1 MTLALFFTVDESV
14 YSILSTNDYYSIIEV
29 NEMKYLIA
37 LLGLAIVLG
46 LAWVASS
53 DRKKIKFKPVALMIV
68 IQIAL
73 TFLLLNTKFGLIL
86 ITAIADGFGKL
97 LEYAN
102 EGIMFVFGGLA
113 NDGQAPFFLNVL
125 LPIVFISALI
135 GIFQYFKILPFV
147 MKGIGFVLS
156 KVNGMGKLESYN
168 AVASAIVGQS
178 EVFIT
183 VKKQL
188 GQLTS
193 QRLYTLCASAMSTVS
208 MSIVGAYMTMIE
220 PKYVVT
226 AIVINL
232 FGGFIIASI
241 INPYTVSDEEDILVI
256 QEEEKQSFFEM
267 LGEYI
272 MDGFKV
278 AIIVGAMLI
287 GFVAL
292 IAAVNNIFD
301 MVFGITFQGI
311 LGYIFAPFAFIM
323 GVPMNEAVAAGGIMA
338 TKLVTNEFV
347 AMMDL
352 ANVADTF
359 SERTLGIISVFLVSF
374 ANFSSIGIIAGA
386 VKGLHEKQG
395 NVVARFGLKLL
406 YGATLVSILSAII
419 VSIVL

>member
-1 MTLALFFTVDESV
+1 
-14 YSILSTNDYYSIIEV
+14 
-29 NEMKYLIA
+29 MKFLIA
-37 LLGLAIVLG
+37 ILGLLIVFGLAILV
-46 LAWVASS
+46 SS
-53 DRKKIKFKPVALMIV
+53 DRKKVKIKPIILMVV
-68 IQIAL
+68 IQLVL
-73 TFLLLNTKFGLIL
+73 TYLLLNTKFGLVI
-86 ITAIADGFGKL
+86 INSIADGFGKL
-97 LEYAN
+97 LEWAN
-102 EGIMFVFGGLA
+102 EGITFVFGGIVNEGA
-113 NDGQAPFFLNVL
+113 SPFFLNVL

-135 GIFQYFKILPFV
+135 GILQHFKILPFI
-147 MKGIGFVLS
+147 MKWIGFVLS

-183 VKKQL
+183 LKKQL
-188 GQLTS
+188 GAIPPS
-193 QRLYTLCASAMSTVS
+193 RMYTLCASAMSTVS

-226 AIVINL
+226 AIVINM

-241 INPYTVSDEEDILVI
+241 INPYTVTDEEDILPV
-256 QEEEKQSFFEM
+256 EEGAEKQSFFEM

-278 AIIVGAMLI
+278 AITVAAMLI

-292 IAAVNNIFD
+292 IAGINSIFD
-301 MVFGITFQGI
+301 MIFGISFQDI
-311 LGYIFAPFAFIM
+311 MGYIFAPFAFIM
-323 GVPMNEAVAAGGIMA
+323 GIPISETVTAGGIMA

-347 AMMDL
+347 AML
-352 ANVADTF
+352 SLGEASAAL
-359 SERTLGIISVFLVSF
+359 SERTIGIVSVFLVSF

-419 VSIVL
+419 VSVIL